1 MSDSL
6 QPHESQH
13 ARPPCL
19 SPTPGVHSDPH
30 PSSKWCHPKVT
41 VSLPHIISTSSLL
54 SKTYLKIIQASSKS
68 FKYTPLTWLL
78 SPNTLLRLYQGAFLS
93 YRNLINIALLDKD
106 IFLVTFRRVSKKH
119 SHLMSYS
126 GLPRWLSGKE
136 SACNAGDVGLIPRSG
151 RSPGEGNGNPL
162 QYSSLENSTDR
173 GAWWALAYEVSKS
186 QTQLSN
192 LTKTRASCYNCCS
205 ILPTVQQFFH
215 SSITFLKLFPP

>member
-162 QYSSLENSTDR
+162 QYSSLENSM
-173 GAWWALAYEVSKS
+173 AYAVHGVAKS
-186 QTQLSN
+186 WTRLNGFQYMWNDILSDIPY
-192 LTKTRASCYNCCS
+192 S
-205 ILPTVQQFFH
+205 
-215 SSITFLKLFPP
+215 FLLCRHLKYFNIIRWKYFKE